1 MATVNRCPKCNA
13 RGSWLQRVDWDPYS
27 KRWEVGCVM
36 CGWRP
41 RRVAPTDAEIE
52 ELDEDLLKEAVV
64 ARARLRCA

>member
-13 RGSWLQRVDWDPYS
+13 RGSWLQRVDWDPYN

-41 RRVAPTDAEIE
+41 RRVGQAAEAGE
-52 ELDEDLLKEAVV
+52 EIDEDLLHMAAA
-64 ARARLRCA
+64 ARAKRRCA